1 MTSIQLLLKKFAR
14 SASMK
19 RYRVFI
25 NEEKKQGIEYEYQI
39 KLKDEMNG
47 VELADALKK
56 LEDLKEVR
64 LSFDD
69 VYVSQD

>member
-1 MTSIQLLLKKFAR
+1 
-14 SASMK
+14 MK